1 MKKEII
7 MPKIGLDMEEGTI
20 EQWLKKVGDTV
31 KEGDPL
37 VEIETDKAVTTVESA
52 LNGTLVEIVAELG
65 STPVPAVH
73 NAALR
78 SHDGVSRIASGENLL
93 YHHPGKGCDGD
104 SEGVSRGQ
112 QLLG

>member
-37 VEIETDKAVTTVESA
+37 VEIVAEAGDTVEITKVIGWVETDE
-52 LNGTLVEIVAELG
+52 
-65 STPVPAVH
+65 
-73 NAALR
+73 
-78 SHDGVSRIASGENLL
+78 
-93 YHHPGKGCDGD
+93 
-104 SEGVSRGQ
+104 
-112 QLLG
+112 